1 MSAAVEARFAGR
13 SPGRLSRVSVRPSV
27 VAVLPVAVLL
37 LAGCGGPGRRLEV
50 GVVEDAAK
58 AGRPVA
64 ELQRTAA
71 SGFRAVV
78 LSSLWARGETA
89 PAAAER
95 DALLAA
101 TRAATLA
108 GVEPIV
114 AVYQLS
120 SQTPSTDSD
129 RADFAAY
136 TAALVRDLP
145 DVDRVIVGNEPN
157 LNLFW
162 LPQYD
167 AGGGDAA
174 AASFERLL
182 AATYDAVK
190 GVRSKVEVIGAGL
203 APHGSDDPS
212 NPRPTHSPTRFI
224 LDLGAAFRTS
234 GRDRPIMDA
243 LSIHPYG
250 ESARI
255 PPTLAH
261 PRTTSIGIADYAKL
275 VDLLGR
281 AFDGTAQRGRDLPI
295 VYGEYG
301 VETTIPP
308 AKAHLYTGHEIAPTV
323 DERTQARDYVTAIG
337 LAACQPT
344 VELLLLFHL
353 EDESR
358 LQGLQ
363 SGVRYADGSPKSS
376 EPAVAAAA
384 AHPRCTR

>member
-1 MSAAVEARFAGR
+1 MR
-13 SPGRLSRVSVRPSV
+13 SPRARLPAFAL
-27 VAVLPVAVLL
+27 VALL
-37 LAGCGGPGRRLEV
+37 LAGCGGSSRRLEV

-58 AGRPVA
+58 AGQSAA
-64 ELQRTAA
+64 ELRRTAD

-78 LSSLWARGETA
+78 FSSLWSRGETS

-95 DALLAA
+95 DSLVAA
-101 TRAATLA
+101 ARAAKGA
-108 GVEPIV
+108 GVEPIL
-114 AVYQLS
+114 ALYQLS
-120 SQTPSTDSD
+120 SQTPLSPTD
-129 RADFAAY
+129 RADFAAW
-136 TAALVRDLP
+136 AAELIRALP
-145 DVDRVIVGNEPN
+145 DVHRVIVGNEPN

-167 AGGGDAA
+167 VTGADAA
-174 AASFERLL
+174 AGSFEQLL
-182 AATYDAVK
+182 AAAYDAVK
-190 GVRSKVEVIGAGL
+190 GVRPGIEVIGAGL
-203 APHGSDDPS
+203 APRGSDDPAS
-212 NPRPTHSPTRFI
+212 PRPTHSPTRFI
-224 LDLGAAFRTS
+224 LDLGAAYRAS

-261 PRTTSIGIADYAKL
+261 PRTTSIGIADYPKL

-281 AFDGTAQRGRDLPI
+281 AFGGTAQRGSHLPV

-301 VETTIPP
+301 VETTVP
-308 AKAHLYTGHEIAPTV
+308 AGDAHLYTGREVVPTV
-323 DERTQARDYVTAIG
+323 DEQTQARDYVTAID

-353 EDESR
+353 EDEPR
-358 LQGLQ
+358 LEGLQ
-363 SGVRYADGSPKSS
+363 SGVRYADGTPKTS

-384 AHPRCTR
+384 AHPRCVG